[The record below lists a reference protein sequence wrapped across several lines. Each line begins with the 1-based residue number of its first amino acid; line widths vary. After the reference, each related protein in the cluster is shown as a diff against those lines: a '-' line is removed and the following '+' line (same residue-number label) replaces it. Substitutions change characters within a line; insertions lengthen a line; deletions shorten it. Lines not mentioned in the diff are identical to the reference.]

1 MPQKFLPWILALTVT
16 LVLGV
21 GWQVHSLGAR
31 IEFAVNRQAKEPEMT
46 TVAWKSG
53 GSTVTHAGSPRAG
66 ETFAEFAARFRSE
79 VDVLKTQFPE
89 DP

>member
-31 IEFAVNRQAKEPEMT
+31 IELAVNRQAKEPEMT

-53 GSTVTHAGSPRAG
+53 GSTVTHAGSPRAD
-66 ETFAEFAARFRSE
+66 ETFPQFVTRFRAE
-79 VDVLKTQFPE
+79 VDVLKAQFPE